1 MATRNLQPHQLQA
14 WWAHRQGLDGSLS
27 TSSASEVLESVG
39 WARSVG
45 GVAPYLT
52 LFSRAGHSRDLI
64 DKAVADCEIHELP
77 SARGCTYV
85 VPASDFALALM
96 CARGFG
102 EEAEMKVARGLGV
115 TDTEIDKLCDAILK
129 ALKSGPLDPDA
140 IRKATGDYSRS
151 LGPEGQKKGVSTT
164 LPLALGLLQVSGG
177 IRRIPS
183 NGRLDQ
189 QRYQYTLWPKNPLLK
204 CKWTKE
210 EAYTELARRYFR
222 WIGPATLNEFQ
233 WFSGLGV
240 KAARAAIEPLGLAE
254 VDSARLLSPED
265 LDKLRSYKPAKKQE
279 FKLVAS
285 IDSMVLLR
293 RNHRDLLS
301 EADTNREILGDKG
314 LASLTTVADLPSH
327 AIIDNQGRLTG
338 FWEYDKEADKIAWGS
353 FIGNS
358 PEIQKAV
365 AFTEAFVRDQ
375 LGDARSFSLDSPK
388 TRGPRIASVRKI
400 SAK

>member
-1 MATRNLQPHQLQA
+1 MASVNLQPLQLQA

-27 TSSASEVLESVG
+27 SKSPSEVLESVG

-45 GVAPYLT
+45 GVTPYLT

-64 DKAVADCEIHELP
+64 DKAAASCEIHELP

-85 VPASDFALALM
+85 VPASDFALALI

-102 EEAEMKVARGLGV
+102 DEAEMKVARKLGV
-115 TDTEIDKLCDAILK
+115 TESEIDKLCDEILK
-129 ALKSGPLDPDA
+129 GLKTGPLDPDG
-140 IRKATGDYSRS
+140 IRKATGDHSRS
-151 LGPEGQKKGVSTT
+151 LGPEGQKKGVTTT
-164 LPLALGLLQVSGG
+164 LPLALGQLQVSGR
-177 IRRIPS
+177 IRRIPT

-189 QRYQYTLWPKNPLLK
+189 QRYQYTLWPDNPLLK

-222 WIGPATLNEFQ
+222 WIGPARLNEFQ
-233 WFSGLGV
+233 WFSGLGM
-240 KAARAAIEPLGLAE
+240 KAARTAIEPIGLVE
-254 VDSARLLSPED
+254 VDGERLRSSED
-265 LDKLRSYKPAKKQE
+265 LDKLRSFKPAKKQE

-293 RNHRDLLS
+293 RNHGDLLS

-327 AIIDNQGRLTG
+327 AIIDNHGRLMG
-338 FWEYDKEADKIAWGS
+338 FWEYDKEAERIAWGS
-353 FIGNS
+353 FIGKS
-358 PEIQKAV
+358 PELQKAV
-365 AFTEAFVRDQ
+365 TLTEAFVRDQ
-375 LGDARSFSLDSPK
+375 LGDARSFSLDSPR
-388 TRGPRIASVRKI
+388 TRGPRIESVK
-400 SAK
+400 KKK